1 MLSVKIDEKNLVAIL
16 EPEGPLSESDFQLA
30 AKTIDPLIEQCGRL
44 KGIIIHTKF
53 FPGWQ
58 SFAALASHLKFVRDH
73 HRKVARIALVTDS
86 ILGDFAEPIASHF
99 VQAEIKLFPYQQFN
113 KANSWIIEN
122 NQHEFDEQ

>member
-1 MLSVKIDEKNLVAIL
+1 MLSLKIDEKNLVAIL
-16 EPEGPLSESDFQLA
+16 EPEGPLSESDFQSA
-30 AKTIDPLIEQCGRL
+30 AKTIDPLIEQYGRL
-44 KGIIIHTKF
+44 NGIIHTKF

-86 ILGDFAEPIASHF
+86 ILGDFAEPIVSHF
-99 VQAEIKLFPYQQFN
+99 VQAEIKVFPYQQFN